1 MATSHEP
8 PPRVKRAQLPVRGG
22 QWLEFPLLAAIR
34 DGDIPMV
41 RTHIRAGCGVN
52 DCYASLAPEV
62 GGWHMSY
69 CQLSRFLRTLAL
81 GRCSPPVYRPCLSHG
96 CIVLHYHALHCM
108 DGPWL

>member
-1 MATSHEP
+1 MAEP

-34 DGDIPMV
+34 DGYIPMV

-62 GGWHMSY
+62 GGKY
-69 CQLSRFLRTLAL
+69 N
-81 GRCSPPVYRPCLSHG
+81 V
-96 CIVLHYHALHCM
+96 
-108 DGPWL
+108 